1 MGVLIVYRLSRPSV
15 RPSVCLHFQT
25 LNISETNGSIKTKFY
40 LKHHWVEGK
49 AALDFGPDRI
59 RTPVFMAR
67 ESSHRVIMEKTVS
80 PLFLSCYYPILFILA
95 GTDDMH
101 ESSDEL
107 EFRPAR
113 TTDCGVSCP

>member
-1 MGVLIVYRLSRPSV
+1 M
-15 RPSVCLHFQT
+15 
-25 LNISETNGSIKTKFY
+25 SIATEFY

-59 RTPVFMAR
+59 ITPVFMAT

-80 PLFLSCYYPILFILA
+80 PLFLGFLFILA
-95 GTDDMH
+95 GTDNMH
-101 ESSDEL
+101 KSSDEF
-107 EFRPAR
+107 EFRPTR